1 MVDTPS
7 KPFPAAKLRIP
18 VTWARIDPEG
28 NVSATWRTWFL
39 IGGAIVWATM
49 FYVKVDSLPAKID
62 AVSIKSDAISIEVQ
76 VHREILI
83 KAGLLPIG
91 ASVTKVP

>member
-7 KPFPAAKLRIP
+7 KPFPIQKPRVP
-18 VTWARIDPEG
+18 VAWARIDPEG
-28 NVSATWRTWFL
+28 NVSATWRTWGVL
-39 IGGAIVWATM
+39 ALAIVWATM
-49 FYVKVDSLPAKID
+49 FYVKVDSIPAKLE
-62 AVSIKSDAISIEVQ
+62 AVSIEVQ

-91 ASVTKVP
+91 ATVTKVP

>member
-7 KPFPAAKLRIP
+7 KPFPVPKMRAP
-18 VTWARIDPEG
+18 VAWARIDPDG

-49 FYVKVDSLPAKID
+49 FYVKMDGIPAQVSAI
-62 AVSIKSDAISIEVQ
+62 AVEQ
-76 VHREILI
+76 QLHREVLI
-83 KAGLLPIG
+83 KAGLLNPPG
-91 ASVTKVP
+91 AVTKVGP